1 MNPSPRRVAL
11 VLILL
16 AVAGCTLNKS
26 ELRRDN
32 ILTRVGE
39 VARSSSPSVARFRW
53 RS

>member
-26 ELRRDN
+26 EVRRDN
-32 ILTRVGE
+32 ILTRVGGSGQVIE
-39 VARSSSPSVARFRW
+39 PKRCALRW

>member
-1 MNPSPRRVAL
+1 MGAGSL
-11 VLILL
+11 LLL

-32 ILTRVGE
+32 ILTRVCGSGQVIE
-39 VARSSSPSVARFRW
+39 REAVRASRW